1 MAFTPPDF
9 AASAGSDDAA
19 GADAAAASDSVC
31 GASALATSP
40 CEAPAL
46 GYASPVRLA
55 GFGWAAAPVEAAVP
69 GAGFASSLKSPDFPF
84 DGGLLSCALG
94 FSPPAT
100 GFGAA
105 SGFGMLM
112 YRYPSLNV
120 FRRMAIALRVSTD
133 AILFGADERG
143 PDDALRYQF
152 EAISRMPERV
162 RELARELLDAL
173 IVRNQVAEKRKDK
186 Q

>member
-1 MAFTPPDF
+1 MEFSQRLRRLRTVRGLTQLDLA
-9 AASAGSDDAA
+9 DAA
-19 GADAAAASDSVC
+19 GVSVLQIRRYEA
-31 GASALATSP
+31 GSAH
-40 CEAPAL
+40 
-46 GYASPVRLA
+46 
-55 GFGWAAAPVEAAVP
+55 
-69 GAGFASSLKSPDFPF
+69 
-84 DGGLLSCALG
+84 
-94 FSPPAT
+94 
-100 GFGAA
+100 
-105 SGFGMLM
+105 
-112 YRYPSLNV
+112 PSLNV

-133 AILFGADERG
+133 AILFSADERG

>member
-1 MAFTPPDF
+1 MEFSQRLRRLRTARGLTQLDL
-9 AASAGSDDAA
+9 
-19 GADAAAASDSVC
+19 ADAASVSVLQIRHYEA
-31 GASALATSP
+31 GSA
-40 CEAPAL
+40 
-46 GYASPVRLA
+46 
-55 GFGWAAAPVEAAVP
+55 
-69 GAGFASSLKSPDFPF
+69 
-84 DGGLLSCALG
+84 
-94 FSPPAT
+94 
-100 GFGAA
+100 
-105 SGFGMLM
+105 
-112 YRYPSLNV
+112 YPSLSV

-173 IVRNQVAEKRKDK
+173 IVRNQIAEKRKDK